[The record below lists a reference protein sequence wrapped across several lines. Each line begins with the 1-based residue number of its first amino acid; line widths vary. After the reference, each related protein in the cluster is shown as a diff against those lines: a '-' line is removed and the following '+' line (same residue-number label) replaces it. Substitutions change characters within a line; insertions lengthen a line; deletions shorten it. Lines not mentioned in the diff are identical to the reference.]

1 MLGPGNDRELAAFRR
16 LIDLEQTLYQ
26 QYCKHG
32 LTEPEYALP
41 RLQNEIERSDPD
53 YVGPII
59 QDDFPEINFEDNLC
73 LANLGRLVAAM
84 DGYLEVRAIFP
95 DENAPC
101 SRSPDP
107 TTSTTAQA
115 DPNSKLHHAH
125 RRRPHMGTDPPV
137 RGHGRV

>member
-95 DENAPC
+95 DENALLLQEPG
-101 SRSPDP
+101 PDHLDDGA
-107 TTSTTAQA
+107 S
-115 DPNSKLHHAH
+115 
-125 RRRPHMGTDPPV
+125 
-137 RGHGRV
+137 